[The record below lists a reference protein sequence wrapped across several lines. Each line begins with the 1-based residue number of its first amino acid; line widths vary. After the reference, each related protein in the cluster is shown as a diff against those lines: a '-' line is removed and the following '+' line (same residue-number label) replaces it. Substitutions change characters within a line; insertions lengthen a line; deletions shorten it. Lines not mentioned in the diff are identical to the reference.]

1 MIPETETMSPVDSLI
16 ASEPRL
22 AEFYSRDEL
31 SERLN
36 TLSAQLLS
44 AGLVERSMRR
54 GEVAER

>member
-1 MIPETETMSPVDSLI
+1 MIAEIETVSPADALI
-16 ASEPRL
+16 AAEPRL

-44 AGLVERSMRR
+44 AGLVERQMRR